1 MEALKLPND
10 GYVVGRLNK
19 ELFDSLL
26 KEALSC
32 ESNGIV
38 NTGLMTTSGKQTC
51 PHYSVSKKNADD
63 LADFLMPYINH
74 YMENFDYVQN
84 IGVLTSDSPL
94 VFQEPWYNVQ
104 KPNDYLPVHMHDG
117 VLSYSI
123 WLKLPLESSFQFSYS
138 SITGRSLDY
147 GMKLSPNEA
156 GTFLMFPSTLT
167 HAVYPYESDNPE
179 ETRITLSGNIS
190 FRGISELL
198 PK

>member
-10 GYVVGRLNK
+10 GYVVGRLSK

-32 ESNGIV
+32 ESNDIV

-167 HAVYPYESDNPE
+167 HAVYPYESDNSE

-190 FRGISELL
+190 FRGISELF